1 MESILI
7 RVQGL
12 KGVGAGERPGSVW
25 DVDPSLKGPP
35 AVARLVL
42 VIWVFFAKK
51 KNQIWI
57 TQELE
62 F

>member
-1 MESILI
+1 MWPTTAKWNEMESILI

-35 AVARLVL
+35 AVARLDL
-42 VIWVFFAKK
+42 V
-51 KNQIWI
+51 
-57 TQELE
+57 
-62 F
+62 